1 MTVSR
6 TSAVI
11 RRTPL
16 HYYITR
22 GESPPPPLAVDAV
35 EALEPER
42 GRLFFF
48 FLTRFAL
55 TLTFFFSASFC
66 TLPMAPVEAAAC
78 LVLKRFRTSLLL
90 PAITA
95 GAA

>member
-1 MTVSR
+1 MHC
-6 TSAVI
+6 
-11 RRTPL
+11 RTPL
-16 HYYITR
+16 HYITR

-42 GRLFFF
+42 GRLFF

>member
-1 MTVSR
+1 MHAF
-6 TSAVI
+6 AV
-11 RRTPL
+11 R
-16 HYYITR
+16 HYTAR

-42 GRLFFF
+42 GRRFF